1 MSWINKY
8 WCRCFVSLIKIY
20 QGFLNASLSKFLVQP
35 THLLYLLEIP
45 YDGLGR
51 EVKEEEEANLNAN
64 AKKFWL
70 RPNVAPIADTR
81 IQDIN
86 ATNGDESDI

>member
-1 MSWINKY
+1 MSHQNLLGLFK
-8 WCRCFVSLIKIY
+8 CKFV
-20 QGFLNASLSKFLVQP
+20 KFFGST

-64 AKKFWL
+64 AKKIL
-70 RPNVAPIADTR
+70 AKA
-81 IQDIN
+81 
-86 ATNGDESDI
+86 